1 MYCISSSL
9 IHSMLYLFASFST
22 RYLYVYLINARQA
35 KKAIN
40 FFLYMFRRN
49 FFPECCMFLLLN
61 FTALHLV
68 IKWRRHHQ
76 IRVFFQFRCFIVN
89 CFPIILFG
97 DLMSSQKFSPMKTRQ
112 PNIETKTKWLF
123 YWTNRHICSFIVK
136 NAAKNGTTSCKTNWN
151 LNPWMK
157 LWKQKISLFSEWNEM
172 NIYIYSRNKK
182 KIIATRRMKC

>member
-76 IRVFFQFRCFIVN
+76 IRVFFQFRCDLLWIVSQLSYLAIWWAHKN
-89 CFPIILFG
+89 FHRWKPDNQIL
-97 DLMSSQKFSPMKTRQ
+97 
-112 PNIETKTKWLF
+112 
-123 YWTNRHICSFIVK
+123 
-136 NAAKNGTTSCKTNWN
+136 
-151 LNPWMK
+151 
-157 LWKQKISLFSEWNEM
+157 KQKPNDFSIER
-172 NIYIYSRNKK
+172 IGIFVASS
-182 KIIATRRMKC
+182 